1 MDHVPAHA
9 WGVRL
14 HGALVRVVW
23 PCVLAATPFYLVS
36 RTNPALG
43 GMRSYLAAGLVLGS
57 CLGLRGKGRGR
68 LRAVAAV
75 LGLVSMALG
84 IVPEWVLTP
93 IGRMGE
99 RIYGIFGSEW
109 FSYFQEFK
117 LLTQPL
123 TAMLA
128 SLCCAI
134 VLRRPLVPGI
144 CAFAGHVD
152 DGGRLALAGG
162 MATGFI
168 SSYLSY
174 EVFEATGR
182 IPYSAALLVAS
193 ELGVLVML
201 MVAWI
206 VSIGAC
212 GWGVTQRG
220 ASAEAS
226 CGEGV
231 LRAESCEGSWQR
243 EGGTSPLM
251 GLGLGLATWCL
262 LTRVVPLGQLR
273 SWPYEVLAAL
283 LVFVLAA
290 LGTRHLRRSRTMP
303 EEVAPRDPFAVPTG
317 SDPLSGGP
325 CPNCDSRVRDRLAAC
340 SLVPRELEVACAYAT
355 GMPSAKVAARLGIKP
370 ATVRATMQRV
380 YRKAHVANRSEF

>member
-1 MDHVPAHA
+1 MDHVPARA

-14 HGALVRVVW
+14 HGALVCVVW
-23 PCVLAATPFYLVS
+23 PCVLAATPFHLVS
-36 RTNPALG
+36 RTNSALG
-43 GMRSYLAAGLVLGS
+43 GMRAYLAAGFVIGS

-68 LRAVAAV
+68 LRAVVAV

-93 IGRMGE
+93 MGRMEE

-109 FSYFQEFK
+109 FSYFQEFE

-168 SSYLSY
+168 SSYLSC

-182 IPYSAALLVAS
+182 IPYSAALLVTS
-193 ELGVLVML
+193 ELGVLVMA

-212 GWGVTQRG
+212 GWGVTQV
-220 ASAEAS
+220 
-226 CGEGV
+226 GERRGV
-231 LRAESCEGSWQR
+231 L
-243 EGGTSPLM
+243 
-251 GLGLGLATWCL
+251 
-262 LTRVVPLGQLR
+262 
-273 SWPYEVLAAL
+273 
-283 LVFVLAA
+283 
-290 LGTRHLRRSRTMP
+290 
-303 EEVAPRDPFAVPTG
+303 
-317 SDPLSGGP
+317 
-325 CPNCDSRVRDRLAAC
+325 
-340 SLVPRELEVACAYAT
+340 
-355 GMPSAKVAARLGIKP
+355 
-370 ATVRATMQRV
+370 
-380 YRKAHVANRSEF
+380 

>member
-14 HGALVRVVW
+14 HGALVRVAW

-43 GMRSYLAAGLVLGS
+43 GMRAYLAAGFVIGS

-75 LGLVSMALG
+75 LGLASMALG

-93 IGRMGE
+93 MGRMEE

-109 FSYFQEFK
+109 FSYFQEFE

-152 DGGRLALAGG
+152 NGGRLALAGG

-168 SSYLSY
+168 SSYLSC

-182 IPYSAALLVAS
+182 IPYSAALLVVS
-193 ELGVLVML
+193 ELGVLVMA

-212 GWGVTQRG
+212 GWGVTQGG

-226 CGEGV
+226 CEEGV

-243 EGGTSPLM
+243 EGGASSLM

-273 SWPYEVLAAL
+273 SWPYGVLAVL
-283 LVFVLAA
+283 SMFVLAA
-290 LGTRHLRRSRTMP
+290 LGTRRLRRSRTMP
-303 EEVAPRDPFAVPTG
+303 EEVASRYPFAVPTG

-325 CPNCDSRVRDRLAAC
+325 RPCPWHWACERAFGGLYFSRMDCVDKEV
-340 SLVPRELEVACAYAT
+340 SL
-355 GMPSAKVAARLGIKP
+355 
-370 ATVRATMQRV
+370 
-380 YRKAHVANRSEF
+380 

>member
-1 MDHVPAHA
+1 MMDHVPARA

-14 HGALVRVVW
+14 HGALVCVVW
-23 PCVLAATPFYLVS
+23 PCVLAVTPFYLVS

-43 GMRSYLAAGLVLGS
+43 GMRAYLAAGFVIGS

-68 LRAVAAV
+68 LRAVVAV

-93 IGRMGE
+93 IGRMEE

-109 FSYFQEFK
+109 FSYFQEFE

-168 SSYLSY
+168 SSYLSC

-182 IPYSAALLVAS
+182 IPYSAALLVTS
-193 ELGVLVML
+193 ELGVLVMA

-212 GWGVTQRG
+212 GWGVTQV
-220 ASAEAS
+220 
-226 CGEGV
+226 GERRGV
-231 LRAESCEGSWQR
+231 L
-243 EGGTSPLM
+243 
-251 GLGLGLATWCL
+251 
-262 LTRVVPLGQLR
+262 
-273 SWPYEVLAAL
+273 
-283 LVFVLAA
+283 
-290 LGTRHLRRSRTMP
+290 
-303 EEVAPRDPFAVPTG
+303 
-317 SDPLSGGP
+317 
-325 CPNCDSRVRDRLAAC
+325 
-340 SLVPRELEVACAYAT
+340 
-355 GMPSAKVAARLGIKP
+355 
-370 ATVRATMQRV
+370 
-380 YRKAHVANRSEF
+380 

>member
-14 HGALVRVVW
+14 HGALVRVAW
-23 PCVLAATPFYLVS
+23 PCVLAATPFHLVS
-36 RTNPALG
+36 RTNSALG
-43 GMRSYLAAGLVLGS
+43 GMRAYLAAGFVIES

-75 LGLVSMALG
+75 LGLASMALG

-93 IGRMGE
+93 MGRMEE

-109 FSYFQEFK
+109 FSYFQECE

-152 DGGRLALAGG
+152 NGGRLALAGG

-168 SSYLSY
+168 SSYLNY

-182 IPYSAALLVAS
+182 IPYSAALLVVS
-193 ELGVLVML
+193 ELGVLVMA

-212 GWGVTQRG
+212 GWGVTQGG

-226 CGEGV
+226 CEEGV

-243 EGGTSPLM
+243 EGGASSLM

-273 SWPYEVLAAL
+273 SWPYGVLAVL
-283 LVFVLAA
+283 SMFVLAA
-290 LGTRHLRRSRTMP
+290 LGTRRLRRSRTMP
-303 EEVAPRDPFAVPTG
+303 EEVASRYPFAVPTG

-325 CPNCDSRVRDRLAAC
+325 RPCPWHWACERAFGGLYFSRMDCVDKEV
-340 SLVPRELEVACAYAT
+340 SL
-355 GMPSAKVAARLGIKP
+355 
-370 ATVRATMQRV
+370 
-380 YRKAHVANRSEF
+380 

>member
-14 HGALVRVVW
+14 HDALVRVAW
-23 PCVLAATPFYLVS
+23 PCVLAATPFHFVS
-36 RTNPALG
+36 RTNPTLG

-68 LRAVAAV
+68 LCAVVAV

-93 IGRMGE
+93 IGRME

-109 FSYFQEFK
+109 FSYFQEFE

-134 VLRRPLVPGI
+134 VLRCSLVLGTS
-144 CAFAGHVD
+144 AFAGHVD

-168 SSYLSY
+168 SSYLSC

-182 IPYSAALLVAS
+182 IPYSAALLVVS
-193 ELGVLVML
+193 ELGVLVMA

-212 GWGVTQRG
+212 G
-220 ASAEAS
+220 
-226 CGEGV
+226 
-231 LRAESCEGSWQR
+231 
-243 EGGTSPLM
+243 
-251 GLGLGLATWCL
+251 
-262 LTRVVPLGQLR
+262 
-273 SWPYEVLAAL
+273 
-283 LVFVLAA
+283 
-290 LGTRHLRRSRTMP
+290 
-303 EEVAPRDPFAVPTG
+303 
-317 SDPLSGGP
+317 
-325 CPNCDSRVRDRLAAC
+325 
-340 SLVPRELEVACAYAT
+340 
-355 GMPSAKVAARLGIKP
+355 
-370 ATVRATMQRV
+370 
-380 YRKAHVANRSEF
+380 